1 LDEISSQLI
10 LRGLVSLAFVLTVLG
25 VLFWWLKSKGAG
37 IGIGIEEETQLQI
50 LSRAQIDS
58 RHKLVLIKT
67 GNARFLVGT
76 SPSSISVTPID
87 SSKQPAEFKDFLHAS
102 RNDEDN

>member
-1 LDEISSQLI
+1 MDEISPQLI

-37 IGIGIEEETQLQI
+37 IGLGIEEKTQLQI

-76 SPSSISVTPID
+76 SPSNISVTPVD
-87 SSKQPAEFKDFLHAS
+87 SSYQSAEFKDFLDAS
-102 RNDEDN
+102 RNDQDN